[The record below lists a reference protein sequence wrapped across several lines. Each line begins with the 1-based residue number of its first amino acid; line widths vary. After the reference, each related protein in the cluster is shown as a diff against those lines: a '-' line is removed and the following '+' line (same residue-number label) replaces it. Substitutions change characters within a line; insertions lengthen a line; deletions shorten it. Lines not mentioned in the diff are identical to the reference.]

1 MYQKH
6 MPEIIVFAACA
17 MILISIVLDDL
28 FNIF

>member
-6 MPEIIVFAACA
+6 IPEIIVFAACA

-28 FNIF
+28 LNIF

>member
-17 MILISIVLDDL
+17 MILILIVIDDL

>member
-6 MPEIIVFAACA
+6 VPEIIVYAACA
-17 MILISIVLDDL
+17 MILISIVIDDL